1 MFMFPFGVTY
11 YTERW
16 PKVPHRRKRG
26 YANTSSLNDYD
37 HATCLALLSSPILS
51 ALRQRSM

>member
-26 YANTSSLNDYD
+26 YANTSSLNDHD